1 MRKFII
7 FFLGFITFSFAKPV
21 IELKNP
27 WVRAV
32 PPTSKNTALF
42 LTIENKGD
50 EEDILLSVKTDT
62 AKMVMIHETV
72 NENGIMKMKHVHHLK
87 IPPKSVVKLEPGGL
101 HIMVMGLKKPL
112 KEGDKVRFTLIF
124 KKTGKITIS
133 APVLRK

>member
-1 MRKFII
+1 MGKFII
-7 FFLGFITFSFAKPV
+7 FFLGFITLAFAKPV
-21 IELKNP
+21 IELKSP

-50 EEDILLSVKTDT
+50 EEDILLSVKTDI

-124 KKTGKITIS
+124 KKTGEITIT